1 MFGFGTVKV
10 AGNSMLPRYQDGDWL
25 VVRWHAQSEVLPTS
39 IKLGAVVVI
48 ERDERPGIYLI
59 KRLQKAHG
67 SSYWVEGDSAEST
80 DSRSWGAI
88 SQSEVVGRLLFRYR
102 KAAKP

>member
-1 MFGFGTVKV
+1 
-10 AGNSMLPRYQDGDWL
+10 MLPIYQDGDWL

-59 KRLQKAHG
+59 KRLQKHMAVHIG
-67 SSYWVEGDSAEST
+67 LKVIRLRVLIQEVGAGFHRRRFAEK
-80 DSRSWGAI
+80 
-88 SQSEVVGRLLFRYR
+88 LFFG
-102 KAAKP
+102 